1 MKKRIALL
9 LLSTAVMLGMAACGG
24 KKPEKETTQAVTTK
38 KAEETTEKAEATTEK
53 AEESTE
59 ETKTET
65 ESALKVISLKGPTSI
80 GLVHLMEKAEKDN
93 MPYSFQMEASPDALL
108 PEFVSGKAD
117 IATVPANMAAV
128 LYQKLEKDLYVS
140 ET

>member
-1 MKKRIALL
+1 MKKRIALV
-9 LLSTAVMLGMAACGG
+9 LLSTAVMLSMAACSG
-24 KKPEKETTQAVTTK
+24 KKSEKETTQAV
-38 KAEETTEKAEATTEK
+38 TTEKAEATTEK
-53 AEESTE
+53 VEESTE
-59 ETKTET
+59 EAKTET

-93 MPYSFQMEASPDALL
+93 LSYSFQMEASPDALL

-128 LYQKLEKDLYVS
+128 LYQSFVS
-140 ET
+140 EIQ